1 MIKRRLKQEKFYE
14 NFMIVNIR
22 KPQFCTI
29 QQINSADNHRKTEG
43 AINMNITDLENN
55 TIYING
61 ESIDKI
67 SNIKWDKHPKFSGV
81 FTKTLLTSKNSSNN
95 LSAMIVKIDPLHE
108 IGDHIHEGKYELHE
122 ILSGDGIGTIE
133 DKKIEYKT
141 GVISL
146 IPGDI
151 HHSIK
156 AGDNGMI
163 LLAKFTPP
171 LN

>member
-1 MIKRRLKQEKFYE
+1 
-14 NFMIVNIR
+14 
-22 KPQFCTI
+22 
-29 QQINSADNHRKTEG
+29 
-43 AINMNITDLENN
+43 MNLTDLEDN

-61 ESIDKI
+61 KKIDKI
-67 SNIKWDKHPKFSGV
+67 SNIDWVKHPKFTGV
-81 FTKTLLTSKNSSNN
+81 FMKTLLTGKDSSNN
-95 LSAMIVKIDPLHE
+95 LSAMIVKIDPNYE

-122 ILSGDGIGTIE
+122 IISGYGIGIIGDE
-133 DKKIEYKT
+133 KIKYKP
-141 GVISL
+141 GVVSL

-156 AGDNGMI
+156 AGVNGII

>member
-1 MIKRRLKQEKFYE
+1 
-14 NFMIVNIR
+14 
-22 KPQFCTI
+22 
-29 QQINSADNHRKTEG
+29 
-43 AINMNITDLENN
+43 MNITDLENN

-61 ESIDKI
+61 EKLIEI
-67 SNIKWDKHPKFSGV
+67 SNITWDKHPKFSGV
-81 FTKTLLTSKNSSNN
+81 FTKTLFTSKDSNNN

-108 IGDHIHEGKYELHE
+108 IGDHIHEGTYELHE
-122 ILSGDGIGTIE
+122 ILSGEGIGIIE
-133 DKKIEYKT
+133 DKKIEYKP
-141 GVISL
+141 GVVSL

-156 AGDNGMI
+156 AGDSGII